1 MAEHSS
7 PPRKRVGEKFKK
19 RMTLES
25 KKLTYRNP
33 KYRKVMTNYIGHPER
48 SQRTI
53 KYDTLGYLE
62 RILHDDTRRPNE
74 AKLPRWELK
83 KNLGEGAYGV
93 VTMWERYMGPNQ
105 VRSFSNLLSLARSQ
119 VTDIHSRNLYA

>member
-7 PPRKRVGEKFKK
+7 PPRKRVGDKFKK
-19 RMTLES
+19 KMTLYG
-25 KKLTYRNP
+25 KKVTYRDP
-33 KYRKVMTNYIGHPER
+33 KLQKVMEHYIGHPER

-53 KYDTLGYLE
+53 EYDTLGYLE
-62 RILHDDTRRPNE
+62 RILHDDARRPNE
-74 AKLPRWELK
+74 AVLPRWELK
-83 KNLGEGAYGV
+83 ESLGEGSYGV

-105 VRSFSNLLSLARSQ
+105 VRSFSNVLSLVCSQ